1 MIMRG
6 DIQNY
11 IQIMLEKNVVDILE
25 LPNKLDKYKDN
36 ILEVLDITINY
47 FRDIMMIKEN
57 IDKSMIIN
65 IDKITYLQN
74 MSKKINYSQVSKIID
89 IIEETKKKLR
99 SNCNFNLSV
108 QVMALNIYEVIK

>member
-1 MIMRG
+1 
-6 DIQNY
+6 
-11 IQIMLEKNVVDILE
+11 MLEKNVVDILE

-74 MSKKINYSQVSKIID
+74 MSKKLTILKY
-89 IIEETKKKLR
+89 LR
-99 SNCNFNLSV
+99 L
-108 QVMALNIYEVIK
+108 LI